1 LAVSRELGASSV
13 KIKTNSQ
20 VVAGQIQGDYEAKRE
35 RMKKYLEKANE
46 SWNYINT
53 VVIEKIPEK

>member
-1 LAVSRELGASSV
+1 LAGASSV

-20 VVAGQIQGDYEAKRE
+20 VVAGQIQGDYEAKRD